1 MNFDLNSL
9 EWRDVNKRFFIRVVV
24 EEYLESFRVVSHIP
38 KFGDTSKSP
47 AGDVG
52 ASLNCGICDTA
63 DKVGNYFSR
72 LHLSSGAANN
82 LSIGKSRRLDKSLNK
97 VPVASI

>member
-38 KFGDTSKSP
+38 KFGDASKSS
-47 AGDVG
+47 AGD
-52 ASLNCGICDTA
+52 CGCISQLRDM
-63 DKVGNYFSR
+63 
-72 LHLSSGAANN
+72 
-82 LSIGKSRRLDKSLNK
+82 
-97 VPVASI
+97 